1 MEILS
6 SPFALQTTEAIK
18 EALKHWHQNTEVD
31 PLFSQFYLYRRLQRK
46 SGGNAKL
53 AVNQLLN
60 DSVKLLQETYEQ
72 EAQFLQAR
80 YLDDEPMHRL
90 VNRMNMAESSLYVL
104 QRQAIQRLTE
114 TVLSTEQEATASQKL
129 IMLDRLQ
136 GHNYDGLVG
145 IEAQRQQ
152 LQQLLTVAGPPWIVA
167 IEGIGGIGKTALAHA
182 LLRQMIE
189 EGRMD
194 DIGWISARQ
203 EELSFVGTIER
214 TATPALTAAQL
225 VEGLTKQLI
234 PGSAANTPDRLF
246 AALRMRLK
254 ELPHI
259 IVIDNLET
267 IVDVESLLPTLQKL
281 ANPTKFILTSRE
293 SLYGAPSIYH
303 AKVEALALPDAL
315 QLIRQ
320 EANLRGLPVLAMSS
334 DAELQPIYE
343 TVGGNPLALRLVV
356 GQSHVYPLRSILY
369 DLQQARSKTADN
381 LYTFIYRKAWEKLNA
396 LSRRALLTMP
406 LASPRGDDLDYLA
419 EVGDLDV
426 DELRMALNQLV
437 TLNLVDAQGGL
448 NDRRYGI
455 HSLTRTFLLKQI
467 VKWM

>member
-1 MEILS
+1 MEVPS
-6 SPFALQTTEAIK
+6 SQFSLQTIEAIK
-18 EALKHWHQNTEVD
+18 DALKHWHHKTEVD
-31 PLFSQFYLYRRLQRK
+31 PLFSQFYLYRQLQRK
-46 SGGNAKL
+46 AGGNAKL
-53 AVNQLLN
+53 AINQLLN
-60 DSVKLLQETYEQ
+60 EGMKLLQETYEQ
-72 EAQFLQAR
+72 ESQFLQAR
-80 YLDDEPMHRL
+80 YLDDQPMHRL

-104 QRQAIQRLTE
+104 QREAIQRLTD
-114 TVLSTEQEATASQKL
+114 TILTREQEATASQKM
-129 IMLDRLQ
+129 IMLDRLP
-136 GHNYDGLVG
+136 GNGYDGLVG
-145 IEAQRQQ
+145 IEEQLQH
-152 LQQLLTVAGPPWIVA
+152 LQQLLTIAGPPWIIA
-167 IEGIGGIGKTALAHA
+167 IEGIGGIGKTTLAHT
-182 LLRQMIE
+182 LLQRLIE
-189 EGRMD
+189 GGWVD

-203 EELSFVGTIER
+203 EELTFMGSIER
-214 TATPALTAAQL
+214 AAKPVLTAAQL

-234 PGSAANTPDRLF
+234 PGSAGNTPERLF
-246 AALRMRLK
+246 AALRTRLK
-254 ELPHI
+254 ELPHV

-267 IVDVESLLPTLQKL
+267 LVDIESLLPTLQKL
-281 ANPTKFILTSRE
+281 ASPTKFVLTSRE
-293 SLYGAPSIYH
+293 SLYGAPNIYH
-303 AKVEALALPDAL
+303 AKVETLALPHAL

-320 EANLRGLPVLAMSS
+320 EAGLRGLPVLAMSS

-356 GQSHVYPLRSILY
+356 GQTHVYPLRSILY

-381 LYTFIYRKAWEKLNA
+381 LYTFIYRKAWEKLDA

-455 HSLTRTFLLKQI
+455 HSLTRTFLLKQV